1 MEEDETLLDKLF
13 EIRCEEFNATFAE
26 EHKKQ
31 MELNQT
37 LEKKEDL
44 YETIKKAF
52 DFSEEKLLKILEAIN
67 EYEGAFISE
76 VDFMS
81 KKYYKLGFSDAQD
94 LKKECKEIG
103 EQNGKVI

>member
-1 MEEDETLLDKLF
+1 MEDDETLLDKLF
-13 EIRCEEFNATFAE
+13 EIRCEEFNATSAE

-52 DFSEEKLLKILEAIN
+52 DFSEEKLLKILDAIN